1 MRGIA
6 GGPPPR
12 PRAVEDRDA
21 AVNNPITHRQQSLRS
36 DDEALVALITL
47 PELLDITAEHLADE
61 LRTAIAA
68 GPLVLEAAGVRRIDA
83 SGLQLL
89 VAASIAARAAGAP
102 VEWHAPSST
111 LTDGARLLGV
121 ASALGL
127 PLAGR

>member
-1 MRGIA
+1 MA
-6 GGPPPR
+6 P
-12 PRAVEDRDA
+12 
-21 AVNNPITHRQQSLRS
+21 
-36 DDEALVALITL
+36 ITL

-68 GPLVLEAAGVRRIDA
+68 GPLALDGAGVRRIDA

-89 VAASIAARAAGAP
+89 VAAAIAARASGAP
-102 VEWHAPSST
+102 IEWHAPSPI

-121 ASALGL
+121 ASTLGL